1 MNKTMRAATLIGAT
15 LLAVACKDETH
26 LQGGRDTLDHSA
38 APQVQNR
45 TQVEQEIDYLK
56 KHFPGSPC
64 MDRFESALSA
74 SPPSESFVK
83 SAYTV
88 NFSGSDLIEHP
99 IGHVLMVRRSDHL
112 AYLLKGGGLT
122 DGSAFYGPMKIS
134 ECLSLPPT
142 LH

>member
-1 MNKTMRAATLIGAT
+1 MIQHAALTQSS
-15 LLAVACKDETH
+15 LAD
-26 LQGGRDTLDHSA
+26 
-38 APQVQNR
+38 
-45 TQVEQEIDYLK
+45 
-56 KHFPGSPC
+56 
-64 MDRFESALSA
+64 
-74 SPPSESFVK
+74 
-83 SAYTV
+83 